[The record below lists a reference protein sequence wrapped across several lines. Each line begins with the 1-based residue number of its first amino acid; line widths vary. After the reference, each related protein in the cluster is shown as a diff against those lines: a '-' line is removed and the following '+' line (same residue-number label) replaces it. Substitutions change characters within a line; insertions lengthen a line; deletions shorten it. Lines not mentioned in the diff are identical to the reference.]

1 MRRLI
6 ILKSLVDF
14 IWIVTCIPLVP
25 IILFIG
31 VYQFFDNSIISLFFN
46 NDEVNIDSTLISK
59 VLIFLALMLVLVFI
73 YCFYLFRKT
82 LRYFQKRKPFHV
94 DVMTNFNKI
103 GALLMISG
111 ISSSILFFVFRLF
124 SDSKFQ
130 MSLGLTPYIFVICLG
145 LFFMILSEVFMVA
158 KHAKDENELTI

>member
-1 MRRLI
+1 
-6 ILKSLVDF
+6 
-14 IWIVTCIPLVP
+14 
-25 IILFIG
+25 
-31 VYQFFDNSIISLFFN
+31 
-46 NDEVNIDSTLISK
+46 
-59 VLIFLALMLVLVFI
+59 
-73 YCFYLFRKT
+73 
-82 LRYFQKRKPFHV
+82 
-94 DVMTNFNKI
+94 
-103 GALLMISG
+103 MISG